1 VIYGVGVDLMS
12 VARVR
17 AVAERFGARFAAR
30 VLHPAECAELPQAK
44 DPNVF
49 LAKRFA
55 VKEACAKALG
65 LGFRGVAYRDIGL
78 TQDRLRKPSLVFSP
92 GLRHRI
98 EALGID
104 GSHVTISDDLGMIV
118 AVVILET
125 GRGSP
130 APDPDP
136 AAR

>member
-1 VIYGVGVDLMS
+1 MIYGVGVDLMS

-17 AVAERFGARFAAR
+17 LVTERFGARFAAR
-30 VLHPAECAELPQAK
+30 VLHPVERAELSQAK
-44 DPNVF
+44 DPGVF
-49 LAKRFA
+49 MAKRFA

-78 TQDRLRKPSLVFSP
+78 AQDRLRKPFLVFSAA
-92 GLRHRI
+92 LRERI

-118 AVVILET
+118 AVVVLET
-125 GRGSP
+125 GRGNP
-130 APDPDP
+130 VADPDS